1 MATKI
6 LTVLQDDVDGSEASE
21 TVSFALDG
29 ASYEIDLSAKN
40 ASALR
45 DSLTPWIA
53 PARRLSGRGRTAGSG
68 KANAFDQV
76 DNRSV
81 RAWANANKIEISSR
95 GRISA
100 DVIEQY
106 RKAGN

>member
-6 LTVLQDDVDGSEASE
+6 LTVLQDDLDGSDASE

-29 ASYEIDLSAKN
+29 ASYEIDLSDKN

-45 DSLTPWIA
+45 SSFSPWIA
-53 PARRLSGRGRTAGSG
+53 PARLLRGRGRTAVS
-68 KANAFDQV
+68 ANAKPFDQV

-81 RAWANANKIEISSR
+81 RAWASANKIEISSR
-95 GRISA
+95 GRIPAS
-100 DVIEQY
+100 VIDQY
-106 RKAGN
+106 RRAGN

>member
-6 LTVLQDDVDGSEASE
+6 LTLLQDDLDGSDATE
-21 TVSFALDG
+21 TISFALDG
-29 ASYEIDLSAKN
+29 ASYEIDLSDKN

-45 DSLTPWIA
+45 NSLSPWIA
-53 PARRLSGRGRTAGSG
+53 PARRLGGRSSTAQSG
-68 KANAFDQV
+68 KVRPFDQV

-81 RAWANANKIEISSR
+81 RAWARANRIEISNR
-95 GRISA
+95 GRIPA
-100 DVIEQY
+100 EVINQY

>member
-6 LTVLQDDVDGSEASE
+6 VTLLQDDVDGSNASE

-29 ASYEIDLSAKN
+29 AFYEIDLSGEN
-40 ASALR
+40 ASAMR
-45 DSLTPWIA
+45 ASLSPWIA
-53 PARRLSGRGRTAGSG
+53 PARRIRGRGRPASSN
-68 KANAFDQV
+68 KAKPFDQV

-81 RAWANANKIEISSR
+81 RAWASANKIEISSR

-100 DVIEQY
+100 DVIDQY

>member
-6 LTVLQDDVDGSEASE
+6 LTLLQDDLDGSDASE
-21 TVSFALDG
+21 TVAFALDG
-29 ASYEIDLSAKN
+29 ASYEIDLSDEN

-45 DSLTPWIA
+45 DTLSRWIA
-53 PARRLSGRGRTAGSG
+53 PARQLRSNGPTAVSGRP
-68 KANAFDQV
+68 KPFDQV

-81 RAWANANKIEISSR
+81 RAWASANKIAISNR

-100 DVIEQY
+100 DVIDQY

>member
-6 LTVLQDDVDGSEASE
+6 LTLLQDDLDGSDASQ

-29 ASYEIDLSAKN
+29 ALYEIDLSDEN
-40 ASALR
+40 ANALR
-45 DSLTPWIA
+45 DSLSPWIA
-53 PARRLSGRGRTAGSG
+53 PARRLRAQGRAAVSG
-68 KANAFDQV
+68 KPKPFDQV

-81 RAWANANKIEISSR
+81 RAWASANKIEISNR

-100 DVIEQY
+100 GVIDQY

>member
-1 MATKI
+1 MATKV
-6 LTVLQDDVDGSEASE
+6 LTLLQDDVDGSDASQ

-29 ASYEIDLSAKN
+29 ATYEIDLSDKN

-45 DSLTPWIA
+45 DSLSPWIA
-53 PARRLSGRGRTAGSG
+53 PARRLRGRGRPAVLG
-68 KANAFDQV
+68 KTKTFDQV

-81 RAWANANKIEISSR
+81 RAWATANKIEISNR
-95 GRISA
+95 GRIAA
-100 DVIEQY
+100 DVIDQY